1 MFLFL
6 KSVPY
11 FVSNRINSLFKTLD
25 VLKITEKVKFF
36 IDTPL
41 TVTYFVIVLVCS
53 AYLGGLL
60 EGYSFSKAIRLA
72 DYLL

>member
-60 EGYSFSKAIRLA
+60 EGYSFFKAIRLA